1 MRRPSPN
8 LILAVVAYGVF
19 VAADDLTVVSTM
31 LRQIIVDL
39 NIPLP
44 DGLDQAAWIVNAYL
58 IAYVVVMPFVGRL
71 SDILGRR
78 AVYIAAFIL
87 FMAGSIWIPY
97 ATTLPTFIIG
107 RVLTALGGGAM
118 VPVAMAVIG
127 DVFEARKRP
136 TALGTMGA
144 VDTAGWVWGP
154 LYGALLIRYLT
165 WEWQFYLN
173 IPLSLIGIAAAWYVL
188 RDLPRPAERER
199 LDWLGAAA
207 LTAAL
212 LALNI
217 ALLNNS
223 NIQAVGSLSELSGS
237 QPFDTRP
244 LYLVAAV
251 CLALFV
257 FVERRVRQPLID
269 LSLFGRPNFSPAV
282 LVNFL
287 VGAVLIIAMIN
298 VPLLVNVLEA
308 EAPIERAALM
318 SGWLLSALT
327 VAMAVTSYAG
337 GRLTERFGYRPV
349 TLVGLLACAI
359 AFFLMGRSWQA
370 DTPYAQMAWQLALLG
385 AGFGL
390 VTAPIGAAVIN
401 AAPENQRGIAASLVI
416 VLRLIGMS
424 VGLSALTAWG
434 LYRFNILRV
443 RIELPPLTDP
453 GFQAAFVEGL
463 SRTTVTVLTET
474 FLISAA
480 MAALALLP
488 ALWLRRD
495 PR

>member
-31 LRQIIVDL
+31 LRQIIFDL

-44 DGLDQAAWIVNAYL
+44 DDLNRAAWIVNAYL
-58 IAYVVVMPFVGRL
+58 IAYVIVMPFVGRL

-78 AVYIAAFIL
+78 AVYIAAFTL
-87 FMAGSIWIPY
+87 FMAGSIWIPL
-97 ATTLPTFIIG
+97 ADTLPAFIVG

-127 DVFEARKRP
+127 DVFESRKRP
-136 TALGTMGA
+136 SALGTMGA

-165 WEWQFYLN
+165 WQWQFYLN
-173 IPLSLIGIAAAWYVL
+173 IPLSIIGIAAAWYVL
-188 RDLPRPAERER
+188 RDLPRPAEREH
-199 LDWLGAAA
+199 LDWLGAVT

-223 NIQAVGSLSELSGS
+223 DIQAVGSLSELSAN
-237 QPFDTRP
+237 QLFDTRP

-251 CLALFV
+251 CFGLFV
-257 FVERRVRQPLID
+257 VVESRLRQPLID
-269 LSLFGRPNFSPAV
+269 LALFARANFTPAV

-298 VPLLVNVLEA
+298 VPLLVNVLEI
-308 EAPIERAALM
+308 EVERAALV

-327 VAMAVTSYAG
+327 VAMAATSYIG
-337 GRLTERFGYRPV
+337 GRLTERFSYRPV
-349 TLVGLLACAI
+349 TLLGLLACAI
-359 AFFLMGRSWQA
+359 AFFLMGRSWQVN
-370 DTPYAQMAWQLALLG
+370 TSYAQMAWQLALLG

-390 VTAPIGAAVIN
+390 VTAPVGAAVIN

-424 VGLSALTAWG
+424 VGLAALTAWG
-434 LYRFNILRV
+434 LHRFNLLRV
-443 RIELPPLTDP
+443 QVELPPLTDP
-453 GFQAAFVEGL
+453 TFQDALVAGL
-463 SRTTVTVLTET
+463 TRVTVTVLTET
-474 FLISAA
+474 FLVSAA
-480 MAALALLP
+480 LAALALLP

-495 PR
+495 QQP

>member
-31 LRQIIVDL
+31 LRQIIFDL
-39 NIPLP
+39 GIPLP
-44 DGLDQAAWIVNAYL
+44 DGLDRAAWIVNAYL
-58 IAYVVVMPFVGRL
+58 IAYVIVMPFVGRI
-71 SDILGRR
+71 SDIIGRR
-78 AVYIAAFIL
+78 AVFISAFGL
-87 FMAGSIWIPY
+87 FLAGSIWIPF
-97 ATTLPTFIIG
+97 ATTLPSFIAG

-136 TALGTMGA
+136 SALGTMGA

-173 IPLSLIGIAAAWYVL
+173 IPLSLIGMAAAWYVL
-188 RDLPRPAERER
+188 RDLPRPANRER
-199 LDWLGAAA
+199 IDWLGTIL
-207 LTAAL
+207 LTVAL

-217 ALLNNS
+217 ALLNSANLQTVS
-223 NIQAVGSLSELSGS
+223 SLTELPGAPSL
-237 QPFDTRP
+237 DTRP

-251 CLALFV
+251 AFILFIL
-257 FVERRVRQPLID
+257 VERRLRQPLID
-269 LSLFGRPNFSPAV
+269 LALFRRPNFTPAV

-298 VPLLVNVLEA
+298 VPLLVNVLELEV
-308 EAPIERAALM
+308 EAAALA

-327 VAMAVTSYAG
+327 VAMAVTSYLG
-337 GRLTERFGYRPV
+337 GRLTERFSYRPV
-349 TLVGLLACAI
+349 TLVGLLACAL
-359 AFFLMGRSWQA
+359 AFFLMGRSWVV
-370 DTPYAQMAWQLALLG
+370 DTPYSQMAWQLALLG

-416 VLRLIGMS
+416 VLRLMGMS

-443 RIELPPLTDP
+443 QVELPALTDP
-453 GFQAAFVEGL
+453 GFQDALLAGL
-463 SRTTVTVLTET
+463 TQTTVTVLTET

-480 MAALALLP
+480 IAALALL
-488 ALWLRRD
+488 AAVWLRRD
-495 PR
+495 SPQ